1 MGDDQSERAKDVQHD
16 VHNAFEFMGEEE
28 NNVNVVSIF
37 LTIHEAM
44 KSEQGRYVFG
54 WRRV

>member
-54 WRRV
+54 WRRL